1 MKEMFA
7 DLLKNTRNIE
17 EGRHPLNKTFE
28 ASLFNSSW
36 YFPFKKELK
45 VAPLGSSQTPAQ
57 PVTQTPVE
65 KVIESAPKKALE
77 KALEKVSEKA
87 PEIVAQAPLLF
98 TPKPKEEAPKAAQSF
113 TCKEVG
119 SFDEYLKSLRSD
131 WSEDQV
137 VGLSSFGN
145 QCEIMFY
152 GEGHFE
158 DLSECEFP
166 PLTFLASDKDLLG
179 KMIMA
184 MKLENG
190 RFVRSSILGNK
201 EEAIARFSKEVSFF
215 RPKVVI
221 ALGASAL
228 NLILGRKERL
238 SSVHGEFFSS
248 KVDTDKGPVDFQ
260 IVPLFHPNF
269 LEINPSMKRTAWID
283 MQKVMSYLKEQ

>member
-28 ASLFNSSW
+28 ASLFSSSW

-45 VAPLGSSQTPAQ
+45 VAPLGSPQASAQ
-57 PVTQTPVE
+57 SVVCPPVE
-65 KVIESAPKKALE
+65 KVIENAPE
-77 KALEKVSEKA
+77 KALE
-87 PEIVAQAPLLF
+87 IVEQEPITF
-98 TPKPKEEAPKAAQSF
+98 TPRPIEEAPKAAQSF
-113 TCKEVG
+113 SCKEVG

-137 VGLSSFGN
+137 VGLSSFEN